1 MSANGF
7 IFYHRMKELRGS
19 LEDMSSLKEKELSAA
34 LEKVRSEI
42 KDGLQKKSDDERNK
56 LEQEYKR

>member
-1 MSANGF
+1 M
-7 IFYHRMKELRGS
+7 
-19 LEDMSSLKEKELSAA
+19 EDMSSLKEKELSAA

-42 KDGLQKKSDDERNK
+42 KDDLQKKSDDERNK